1 MAGTAK
7 SAARR
12 VIRCVTFYLGDDVFA
27 VEVERAQE
35 VLTDQALTRVPLA
48 NRGIRGLLNLR
59 GQVVTVFDLRHIF
72 AYDDYPEGGDLTH
85 VVVNTGEATVS
96 LLVDREGE
104 YVEVEA
110 TALQP
115 TPPTLSA
122 DLSRRL
128 QGVCELDD
136 GRLMLLL
143 DVDAA
148 LDF

>member
-1 MAGTAK
+1 MMAGTAK

-35 VLTDQALTRVPLA
+35 VLTDQALTRVPLS

-96 LLVDREGE
+96 LLVDKI
-104 YVEVEA
+104 
-110 TALQP
+110 
-115 TPPTLSA
+115 
-122 DLSRRL
+122 
-128 QGVCELDD
+128 
-136 GRLMLLL
+136 GRAH
-143 DVDAA
+143 V
-148 LDF
+148 